1 MHVVLRSEKATGRY
15 GLRLPKNWLKVD
27 EIRKRAQKDYGIEIA
42 EMVNAGKLLQFRL
55 RAHRKEDLQNFLR
68 VMTCLIAREIT
79 GAKKGSPF
87 GRFWDGLSYTRVLKD
102 PSSIRAVASYFRIL
116 TDALSAHRITPATAH
131 HSFALWRFTP
141 LEARAQAPP

>member
-1 MHVVLRSEKATGRY
+1 MVLRSEKATGRF

-27 EIRKRAQKDYGIEIA
+27 EIRKRAQSDYDIEIA
-42 EMVNAGKLLQFRL
+42 EAVNAGKLLQFRL

-79 GAKKGSPF
+79 GARKGKPF

-102 PSSIRAVASYFRIL
+102 AASIRAVATYFRKL
-116 TDALSAHRITPATAH
+116 KDAISENRIQPQAALEAFAH
-131 HSFALWRFTP
+131 WRFAP
-141 LEARAQAPP
+141 PVSRAQAPP